1 MPNRGGQHIQRGT
14 IGKLSGRGNQ
24 YEQGMEMS
32 NPEGGDEGSMGWW
45 MEIHEGEQKKTD
57 AGHEGLGTMLR
68 SVTSCLK
75 DAAEETR
82 V

>member
-1 MPNRGGQHIQRGT
+1 
-14 IGKLSGRGNQ
+14 
-24 YEQGMEMS
+24 MEMS